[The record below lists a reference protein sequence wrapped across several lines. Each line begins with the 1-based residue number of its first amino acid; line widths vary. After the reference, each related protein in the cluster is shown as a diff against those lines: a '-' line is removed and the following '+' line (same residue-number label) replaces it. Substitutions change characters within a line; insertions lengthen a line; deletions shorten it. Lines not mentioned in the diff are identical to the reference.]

1 MDGKLEFL
9 KELEP
14 AFAVLKVGARILP
27 NTTLAQTALEEGIIG
42 SESEL
47 VKPVF
52 YVASE
57 VRDWLEDRL
66 RTEAEA
72 FPRWN
77 LM

>member
-27 NTTLAQTALEEGIIG
+27 NTTLAQIALEEGIIG

-57 VRDWLEDRL
+57 VQDWLEDML
-66 RTEAEA
+66 RAEAEGY
-72 FPRWN
+72 PRWN